1 MKESQKT
8 RVLNEL
14 LKGDWFSLASALNMS
29 PPVYRLSERIREIER
44 MGYDIEHRRVAGKTF
59 EEYKI
64 HTTIEPLRAEK
75 EKEITIAGKSYPI
88 FKEKKEVAEK
98 QTKLI

>member
-44 MGYDIEHRRVAGKTF
+44 MGYLIEHRRVEGKTY

-64 HTTIEPLRAEK
+64 RAEK
-75 EKEITIAGKSYPI
+75 EKEATISGVTIPI
-88 FKEKKEVAEK
+88 FKAQK
-98 QTKLI
+98 QTGQKLL